1 MKNCHLNWK
10 KNKTR
15 TVNVGYSDGLA
26 MDNNNIVR
34 NNLKGTVVWRR
45 IYLRSI
51 PLLRYFALSFC
62 SFPPPPPPSPL
73 PVLLCAQGCNRT
85 WTKWTAFSNFFV
97 CLYVVS
103 RYLYMQPGAFNAV
116 YPPRANDAFPRF
128 SYFPLFENPNDLFQ
142 RNFCLLSTKISDDIL
157 SHFTPHFKLYP
168 HFLHFPL
175 FSLNLRVF
183 CVIYVFL
190 SPPYFDHGAFMRT
203 GRPCV

>member
-1 MKNCHLNWK
+1 
-10 KNKTR
+10 
-15 TVNVGYSDGLA
+15 

-62 SFPPPPPPSPL
+62 SFPPPPPPFPL
-73 PVLLCAQGCNRT
+73 PVLLCAQGWT

-103 RYLYMQPGAFNAV
+103 RYLYIQTGAFNAV
-116 YPPRANDAFPRF
+116 HPPRANDAFPRF

-142 RNFCLLSTKISDDIL
+142 RNFCLLSTKISDDLL
-157 SHFTPHFKLYP
+157 SYFTPHFKLYP

-175 FSLNLRVF
+175 CSLNLRAF

-190 SPPYFDHGAFMRT
+190 SPPILTMVHLCVLH